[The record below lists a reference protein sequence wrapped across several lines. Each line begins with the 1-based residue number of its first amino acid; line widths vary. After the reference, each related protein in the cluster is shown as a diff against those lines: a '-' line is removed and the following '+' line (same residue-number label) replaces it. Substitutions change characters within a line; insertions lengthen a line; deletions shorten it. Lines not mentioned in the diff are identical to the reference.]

1 VGLKLSGIGKFVE
14 GIIIRTSLELELLPR
29 TLLIAKSP
37 VVGTH
42 TTSVIRVLIVVRRF
56 SVRSVFVEF
65 YSPVGTIDQ
74 PRRN

>member
-1 VGLKLSGIGKFVE
+1 MGLKLSGIGKFVE

-29 TLLIAKSP
+29 TLLIAESP
-37 VVGTH
+37 VGTH
-42 TTSVIRVLIVVRRF
+42 TTSVIRILIVVRRF